1 MLLVYENRTD
11 GIVVEWKK
19 TVHFPPHL
27 HEAIE
32 VVYVTD
38 GDIELGVGQELYHMD
53 EGDFAIV
60 FPNVIHHYQ
69 VFGKK
74 ENKVIYLYLDPTL
87 FPSYYKELQIYSP
100 KNPVVKKE
108 QVHPDVVNAIKY
120 LAGITEG
127 NPMLIQAYV
136 QMILA
141 HVFAEMPMVDKSTV
155 GSDDLIYNAVEY
167 VAKNFRE
174 KISLEKMAY
183 DLCVSKYV
191 LSRMFAKTFHCNFS
205 KYVNGVRLNYA
216 VAVCDDSRTDVEM
229 LESAFDKLA
238 QYQFSYEVYFT
249 AKELLKHV
257 IDYGEMYHL
266 YIFDI
271 EMPEMN
277 GLQLAKEIR
286 KIDAKALF
294 VFLTGYTQYVMDVF
308 EVITFDY
315 ISKPITVEKLE
326 SVLLKAMQYL
336 HMIKRDFVFQFQK
349 NQFRISCDDIVYFEK
364 KGRQAV
370 IHTISENFKANMT
383 TEEIW
388 KQLDD
393 KVFAHIHV
401 SYIINLGHI
410 RAIDG
415 DEVVMDNEER
425 LLIARSHKQN
435 LKEKHMEFVRR
446 MV

>member
-1 MLLVYENRTD
+1 MGKVLIWFVIIIST
-11 GIVVEWKK
+11 VVLYCLMKVKAES
-19 TVHFPPHL
+19 
-27 HEAIE
+27 
-32 VVYVTD
+32 D
-38 GDIELGVGQELYHMD
+38 ELY
-53 EGDFAIV
+53 E
-60 FPNVIHHYQ
+60 
-69 VFGKK
+69 
-74 ENKVIYLYLDPTL
+74 
-87 FPSYYKELQIYSP
+87 ELMRKHFYGRADDIPAS
-100 KNPVVKKE
+100 
-108 QVHPDVVNAIKY
+108 
-120 LAGITEG
+120 
-127 NPMLIQAYV
+127 
-136 QMILA
+136 
-141 HVFAEMPMVDKSTV
+141 DKSV
-155 GSDDLIYNAVEY
+155 
-167 VAKNFRE
+167 
-174 KISLEKMAY
+174 M
-183 DLCVSKYV
+183 
-191 LSRMFAKTFHCNFS
+191 
-205 KYVNGVRLNYA
+205 LNI
-216 VAVCDDSRTDVEM
+216 AVCDDSRTDVEM

-257 IDYGEMYHL
+257 IDDGEMYHL

-336 HMIKRDFVFQFQK
+336 HMIKRDFVFQFRK

-410 RAIDG
+410 RAIEG